1 MCDCSTTIAVAD
13 TRQGYLVRLARV
25 AITAETL
32 TIAGEGVAQP
42 RRARRRVRAS
52 TSILRITRYIP
63 PRTLVR
69 VSEPDIDSAVQ
80 GSSYPDGQ
88 RDVGSDTATRSR
100 YLRYNTGDVR
110 LIRAP
115 LPPIVRLLPAYRP
128 PFLREV
134 QGWASCGDRARRPRN
149 GACRSASYTICVLS
163 IDHY

>member
-13 TRQGYLVRLARV
+13 TRQGYLVRLT
-25 AITAETL
+25 ITAETL

-42 RRARRRVRAS
+42 RRTRRRVRAS

-80 GSSYPDGQ
+80 GDGYP
-88 RDVGSDTATRSR
+88 GSATSGAIPRRARAICAITQATFALFVHPCRLSTGSCLLIVPRSCVEYKGGR
-100 YLRYNTGDVR
+100 TVE
-110 LIRAP
+110 
-115 LPPIVRLLPAYRP
+115 IVR
-128 PFLREV
+128 V
-134 QGWASCGDRARRPRN
+134 CARRPRN

-163 IDHY
+163 IGHY